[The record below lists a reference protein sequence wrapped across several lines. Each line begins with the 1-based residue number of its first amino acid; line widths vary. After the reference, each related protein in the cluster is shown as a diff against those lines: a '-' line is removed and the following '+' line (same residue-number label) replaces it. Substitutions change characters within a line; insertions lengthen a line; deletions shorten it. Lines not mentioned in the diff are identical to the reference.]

1 MLLQGCRAHV
11 PPAASEGREGG
22 SNGVRAAWRG
32 VRKTVTNTY
41 APGYAGTRLVFL
53 YDGRTSVRT
62 GITVTSVDPIPAA
75 ASLGAEAPA
84 QLHLAAS
91 TLVDDYSGLVR
102 QTTGFARM
110 PDGGRIAFAVVG
122 SGPALVMPAWWVS
135 NVVEDWRFD
144 PFRRFVEGLAA
155 ERTVVR
161 YDRVGTGVSDR
172 ERPQQ
177 TFTPDF
183 EAATLG
189 AVLDELEL
197 ERVTLLGISC
207 GGCVAV
213 SFAARWPERVDRLV
227 LYGTYADGHA
237 LGPAAARAGMVDI
250 VRSHWGLGSRLLADV
265 FGPSWSPENRAAFTA
280 AQRASANAQVAASL
294 LELIYDTDVRE
305 DLPKVRAPA
314 LVVHREHDRAMRL
327 TGAREVAALLPRA
340 ELVTLPGD
348 AHLPWH
354 GDVDAVLRAVAP
366 FLGIKPPPAPAR
378 ELHADAL
385 AELSK
390 REREVL
396 GLVAQGL
403 SDAQVA
409 DRLVIS
415 PHTVH
420 RHVANILSKLQ
431 VPTRAA
437 AAADA
442 ARAGL
447 L

>member
-1 MLLQGCRAHV
+1 M
-11 PPAASEGREGG
+11 
-22 SNGVRAAWRG
+22 
-32 VRKTVTNTY
+32 
-41 APGYAGTRLVFL
+41 
-53 YDGRTSVRT
+53 
-62 GITVTSVDPIPAA
+62 
-75 ASLGAEAPA
+75 
-84 QLHLAAS
+84 
-91 TLVDDYSGLVR
+91 R

-110 PDGGRIAFAVVG
+110 PDGRRIAFAVVG

-135 NVVEDWRFD
+135 NVVEDWHID

-155 ERTVVR
+155 GRTVVR

-172 ERPQQ
+172 ERPRQ

-197 ERVTLLGISC
+197 ERVSLMGISC

-213 SFAARWPERVDRLV
+213 SFAASWPERVDRLV
-227 LYGTYADGHA
+227 LYGSYADGHT
-237 LGPAAARAGMVDI
+237 LGPKEARAGVVDL
-250 VRSHWGLGSRLLADV
+250 VRSHWGLGSRLLADM

-280 AQRASANAQVAASL
+280 SQRASADAHVAASL
-294 LELIYDTDVRE
+294 LELIYETDVRE
-305 DLPKVRAPA
+305 DLPRVRAPA

-327 TGAREVAALLPRA
+327 SGAREVAALLPRA

-354 GDVDAVLRAVAP
+354 GDGDAVLRAIAP
-366 FLGIKPPPAPAR
+366 FLGIKAPPPPAR
-378 ELHADAL
+378 TVDAAGL
-385 AELSK
+385 DELSK

-403 SDAQVA
+403 SDAQIA
-409 DRLVIS
+409 ERLVIS

-420 RHVANILSKLQ
+420 RHVANILGKLGL
-431 VPTRAA
+431 PTRAA
-437 AAADA
+437 AAAHA